1 MIFFKLKNSVI
12 LFIII
17 SAFAGCLLVVA
28 AAESGENH
36 SVRLK
41 TSRRHS
47 SVLALDD
54 PASKGMVIGIDARHL
69 LRLMKIDPNLY
80 VLYIGGGTEF
90 ERRFG
95 GSKKAVHTSLNQIKE
110 NTLKIP
116 DDRTLILI
124 CPSGQQNLVAAKIL
138 SARGY
143 VVYYLIGGMNAL
155 NQLENHKSMHKE
167 EKPVQE
173 QGEKTIRQ
181 KNDAP
186 QYPGSIFEEE
196 DMGC

>member
-1 MIFFKLKNSVI
+1 MFLFKLKNRTV
-12 LFIII
+12 LFITI
-17 SAFAGCLLVVA
+17 STFAWSLLVVA

-47 SVLALDD
+47 SVLPMDD
-54 PASKGMVIGIDARHL
+54 SAGKGMVIGIDARHL

-124 CPSGQQNLVAAKIL
+124 CPTGQQSPVAARIL

-143 VVYYLIGGMNAL
+143 VVYYLLGGMDAL
-155 NQLENHKSMHKE
+155 NQLENHKSMHM
-167 EKPVQE
+167 EKKHVQE
-173 QGEKTIRQ
+173 QREKTIRQ
-181 KNDAP
+181 KNDEP
-186 QYPGSIFEEE
+186 QYPKSIFEEE